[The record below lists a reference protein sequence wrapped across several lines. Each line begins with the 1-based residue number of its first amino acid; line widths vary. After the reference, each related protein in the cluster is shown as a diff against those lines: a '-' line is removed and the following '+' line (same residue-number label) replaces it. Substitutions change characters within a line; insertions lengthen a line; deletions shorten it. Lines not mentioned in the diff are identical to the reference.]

1 MKIMIGVDDSP
12 HSQAAV
18 EFVRKMTW
26 PKGSTIQ
33 VLSVVR
39 PVVAIYA
46 EAYVPAPA
54 YVGEAN
60 EEAVRYHQ
68 ETASNAEREL
78 QSTGLGIEAKILH
91 GDPRTELV
99 EAARNGQVDLLVLGS
114 HGRTGMTKL
123 LMGSVASYVVTHAP
137 CTVMVV
143 KLGERAA
150 RTATPPK
157 RT

>member
-39 PVVAIYA
+39 PVVGIYA
-46 EAYVPAPA
+46 EAYVAAPA
-54 YVGEAN
+54 YVEEAN
-60 EEAVRYHQ
+60 EEAVRFHQ
-68 ETASNAEREL
+68 EIASNAERAL
-78 QSTGLGIEAKILH
+78 QGTSLGVEAKILH

-99 EAARNGQVDLLVLGS
+99 EAARVGQADLLVLGS

-137 CTVMVV
+137 CSVMVV
-143 KLGERAA
+143 KLDERAA
-150 RTATPPK
+150 RAATPPK
-157 RT
+157 RL